1 MNQKSEKYQQI
12 KDHFFKSHLNLTEF
26 HKEHYKDYHYKSPKQ
41 MKDAM
46 ILHGITLR
54 AKNEYVLGLNLKQS
68 GDYKHYNLDSLENF
82 GISESIGKD
91 HLPFYLPEQF
101 KKVGILSDIH
111 VPFHHLESLTCAIK
125 YLKDQ
130 EIDCLYLN
138 GDIFDTYSLSSF
150 IKDPDLRDFP
160 REVDMCREFMQR
172 MRDIFKH
179 IPIYFKLGNHENRYA
194 RILQNQAEEFA
205 QIHDLQF
212 EIFFHLERLGYNMVQ
227 DWQGCYMGDLLV
239 LHGHELY
246 GSGGANPAQNLMNKV
261 MCNALIGHVH
271 KTSFAM
277 KKTGFK
283 ESIKT
288 YTTGCLTYTSPKY
301 MVMAQHNQGFAIVEI
316 ENGKSNVHNMII
328 KDGKVL

>member
-1 MNQKSEKYQQI
+1 MNK
-12 KDHFFKSHLNLTEF
+12 
-26 HKEHYKDYHYKSPKQ
+26 HKQLSQ
-41 MKDAM
+41 
-46 ILHGITLR
+46 TL
-54 AKNEYVLGLNLKQS
+54 
-68 GDYKHYNLDSLENF
+68 
-82 GISESIGKD
+82 
-91 HLPFYLPEQF
+91 FYLPEQF

-111 VPFHHLESLTCAIK
+111 VPFHHRESLACAIS
-125 YLKDQ
+125 YLKKQ

-138 GDIFDTYSLSSF
+138 GDIFDVYSLSSHQ
-150 IKDPDLRDFP
+150 KDPDLRDFP
-160 REVDMCREFMQR
+160 REVDMCREFMQKI
-172 MRDIFKH
+172 RDIFKH

-212 EIFFHLERLGYNMVQ
+212 EIFFHLDRVGYNMVQ

-316 ENGKSNVHNMII
+316 ENGKSNVHNKVI

>member
-1 MNQKSEKYQQI
+1 MGKEEKYNI
-12 KDHFFKSHLNLTEF
+12 IRDHFFKCHYNLKNF
-26 HKEHYKDYHYKSPKQ
+26 HEQHYQDYGYKNPK
-41 MKDAM
+41 MLKDAM
-46 ILHGITLR
+46 VMQGITLK
-54 AKNEYVLGLNLKQS
+54 AKNEFIQKQS
-68 GDYKHYNLDSLENF
+68 TKQTAEFKDYNLDSLDYF
-82 GISESIGKD
+82 GIAESIGKD
-91 HLPFYLPEQF
+91 HLPFYLPNQF

-111 VPFHHLESLTCAIK
+111 VPFHHRESLACAIS
-125 YLKDQ
+125 YLKKQ

-212 EIFFHLERLGYNMVQ
+212 EIFFHLERLGFIMVQ

-261 MCNALIGHVH
+261 MCNALMGHVH

-301 MVMAQHNQGFAIVEI
+301 MVMAQHNQGFAIVDI

>member
-1 MNQKSEKYQQI
+1 MGKEEKYNI
-12 KDHFFKSHLNLTEF
+12 IRDHFFKCHYNLKNF
-26 HKEHYKDYHYKSPKQ
+26 HEQHYQDYGYKNPK
-41 MKDAM
+41 MLKDAM
-46 ILHGITLR
+46 VMQGITLK
-54 AKNEYVLGLNLKQS
+54 AKNEFIQKQS
-68 GDYKHYNLDSLENF
+68 TKQTAEFKDYNLDSLDYF
-82 GISESIGKD
+82 GISESIGQD

-111 VPFHHLESLTCAIK
+111 VPFHHRESLACAIS
-125 YLKDQ
+125 YLKKQ

-138 GDIFDTYSLSSF
+138 GDIFDVYSLSMHQ
-150 IKDPDLRDFP
+150 KEPDLRNFP
-160 REVDMCREFMQR
+160 LEVEMCREFMQK

-212 EIFFHLERLGYNMVQ
+212 EIFFHLERLGFIMVQ

>member
-1 MNQKSEKYQQI
+1 
-12 KDHFFKSHLNLTEF
+12 
-26 HKEHYKDYHYKSPKQ
+26 
-41 MKDAM
+41 
-46 ILHGITLR
+46 
-54 AKNEYVLGLNLKQS
+54 
-68 GDYKHYNLDSLENF
+68 
-82 GISESIGKD
+82 
-91 HLPFYLPEQF
+91 
-101 KKVGILSDIH
+101 
-111 VPFHHLESLTCAIK
+111 VPFHHRESLACAISF
-125 YLKDQ
+125 LKKQ

-138 GDIFDTYSLSSF
+138 GDVFDVYSLSMHQ
-150 IKDPDLRDFP
+150 KEPDLRNFP
-160 REVDMCREFMQR
+160 LEVEMCREFMQKI
-172 MRDIFKH
+172 RDIFKH

-212 EIFFHLERLGYNMVQ
+212 EIFFHLERLGFIMVQ

-261 MCNALIGHVH
+261 MCNALMGHVH

>member
-1 MNQKSEKYQQI
+1 MSKEEKYNI
-12 KDHFFKSHLNLTEF
+12 IRDHFFKSHYNLKNF
-26 HKEHYKDYHYKSPKQ
+26 HEQHYQDYGYKNPK
-41 MKDAM
+41 MIKDAM
-46 ILHGITLR
+46 IIQGITLK
-54 AKNEYVLGLNLKQS
+54 AKNEYIQNQSTKQTAEFK
-68 GDYKHYNLDSLENF
+68 DYNLESLDYF
-82 GISESIGKD
+82 GISESIGQD

-111 VPFHHLESLTCAIK
+111 VPFHHRESLACAIS
-125 YLKDQ
+125 YLKKQ

-138 GDIFDTYSLSSF
+138 GDIFDVYSLSMHQ
-150 IKDPDLRDFP
+150 KEPDLRDFP
-160 REVDMCREFMQR
+160 REVEMCREFMQKI
-172 MRDIFKH
+172 RDIFKH

-212 EIFFHLERLGYNMVQ
+212 EIFFHLERLGFIMVQ

-261 MCNALIGHVH
+261 MCNALMGHVH

>member
-1 MNQKSEKYQQI
+1 MGKEEKYNI
-12 KDHFFKSHLNLTEF
+12 IRDHFFKCHYNLKNF
-26 HKEHYKDYHYKSPKQ
+26 HEQHYQDYGYKNPK
-41 MKDAM
+41 MLKDAM
-46 ILHGITLR
+46 VMQGITLK
-54 AKNEYVLGLNLKQS
+54 AKNEFIQKQS
-68 GDYKHYNLDSLENF
+68 TKQTAEFKDYNLDSLDYF

-91 HLPFYLPEQF
+91 HLPFYLPDQF

-111 VPFHHLESLTCAIK
+111 VPFHHRESLACAISF
-125 YLKDQ
+125 LKKQ

-150 IKDPDLRDFP
+150 IKEPDLRDFP

-172 MRDIFKH
+172 IRDIFKH

-212 EIFFHLERLGYNMVQ
+212 EIFFHLERLGFIMVQ

-301 MVMAQHNQGFAIVEI
+301 MVMAQHNQGFAIVHI

>member
-1 MNQKSEKYQQI
+1 MSKEEKYNI
-12 KDHFFKSHLNLTEF
+12 IRDHFFKSHYNLKNF
-26 HKEHYKDYHYKSPKQ
+26 HEQHYQDYGYKNPK
-41 MKDAM
+41 MIKDAM
-46 ILHGITLR
+46 IIQGITLK
-54 AKNEYVLGLNLKQS
+54 AKNEYIQNQSTKQTAEFK
-68 GDYKHYNLDSLENF
+68 DYNLESLDYF
-82 GISESIGKD
+82 GISESIGQD

-111 VPFHHLESLTCAIK
+111 VPFHHRESLACAIS
-125 YLKDQ
+125 YLKKQ

-138 GDIFDTYSLSSF
+138 GDIFDVYSLSMHQ
-150 IKDPDLRDFP
+150 KEPDLRDFP
-160 REVDMCREFMQR
+160 REVEMCREFMQKI
-172 MRDIFKH
+172 RDIFKH

-212 EIFFHLERLGYNMVQ
+212 EIFFHLERLGFIMVQ